1 VLRSRIIEGLKS
13 LDAWLGAR
21 LVPRLAG
28 PRRELPSTPRDVL
41 VVRLWGL
48 GNLAQ
53 LAPLLAAQG
62 DRRVRLLTLAR
73 HRRFLER
80 HLPQVETL
88 LLPEPTSAAFLPA
101 TAAAAMRLRRDPPDV
116 VVEAE
121 TFLRLPAL
129 LVRRATGA
137 PVVGLDTPG
146 QGRAL
151 LLDRGVRYDPTRHVA
166 STYAA
171 LFAAAALPSDPVPGA
186 LSGQRRGDPRLAARL
201 GLRGPGPLV
210 LLHPGSG
217 DHFPG
222 RRWAP
227 DRFASLARALVDR
240 GCRVAVTGSRGE
252 RDLTASVVRDAGRP
266 VRDLTGRVDT
276 AELTDLL
283 ELAALLVTNDT
294 GPLHLA
300 DVLGVPVV
308 GLFGPNTPHRYGP
321 RGPRSLALFADLPCS
336 PCLDDRLAK
345 SSACRDP
352 RCMTALAVPAVLGAC
367 LRLLPASAPA
377 TTPVTPLG
385 APRTTPLATGEAPL
399 AVGG

>member
-21 LVPRLAG
+21 LVPRCAG
-28 PRRELPSTPRDVL
+28 ARRELHPAPRDVL

-48 GNLAQ
+48 GNLAL
-53 LAPLLAAQG
+53 LAPLMAAQG

-88 LLPEPTSAAFLPA
+88 LLPEPTSPAFLPA
-101 TAAAAMRLRRDPPDV
+101 TLAAAFRLRRDPPDV

-129 LVRRATGA
+129 LVRRATRA
-137 PVVGLDTPG
+137 PVVGMDTPG
-146 QGRAL
+146 QGRSH
-151 LLDRGVRYDPTRHVA
+151 LLDHGVRYDPTRHVA
-166 STYAA
+166 STFAA
-171 LFAAAALPSDPVPGA
+171 LFGAAGLPSEPVRGA
-186 LSGQRRGDPRLAARL
+186 LTGQRSGRRALAARL
-201 GLRGPGPLV
+201 GVDGPGPLV

-227 DRFASLARALVDR
+227 DRFASLARALSAR

-252 RDLTASVVRDAGRP
+252 RALTAAVVAAAGAR
-266 VRDLTGRVDT
+266 VHDLTGRVD
-276 AELTDLL
+276 AGQLTELL
-283 ELAALLVTNDT
+283 ELADLLVTNDT

-367 LRLLPASAPA
+367 LRLLPAAAPVA
-377 TTPVTPLG
+377 IPVT
-385 APRTTPLATGEAPL
+385 REAQL

>member
-1 VLRSRIIEGLKS
+1 MLRSRIIEGLKR

-21 LVPRLAG
+21 LVTRLAG
-28 PRRELPSTPRDVL
+28 ARRELHASPQDVL
-41 VVRLWGL
+41 LVRLWGL
-48 GNLAQ
+48 GNLAL

-62 DRRVRLLTLAR
+62 ERRVRLLTLAR

-88 LLPEPTSAAFLPA
+88 LLPEPTSLAFLPA
-101 TAAAAMRLRRDPPDV
+101 TVAAALRLYRDPPDV

-137 PVVGLDTPG
+137 PVVGMDTPG
-146 QGRAL
+146 QGRGR

-166 STYAA
+166 STFAA
-171 LFAAAALPSDPVPGA
+171 LFAAAGLPSEPR
-186 LSGQRRGDPRLAARL
+186 SGVLTGQHSERLALATRL
-201 GLRGPGPLV
+201 GVDGPGPLV

-227 DRFASLARALVDR
+227 GRFASLARALAAR

-252 RDLTASVVRDAGRP
+252 RSLTAAVVRAAG
-266 VRDLTGRVDT
+266 VRVLDLTGRVDT
-276 AELTDLL
+276 GELTDLL
-283 ELAALLVTNDT
+283 ELADLLVTNDT

-345 SSACRDP
+345 SSACRDH
-352 RCMTALAVPAVLGAC
+352 RCMSALAVPAVLGAC
-367 LRLLPASAPA
+367 LRLLPAAAPVGSPVA
-377 TTPVTPLG
+377 TPVT
-385 APRTTPLATGEAPL
+385 REAQL